1 MSTLDLA
8 QVLQT
13 PGRLCIGPTTLTTTF
28 PYGGTALG
36 STREI
41 RVVRT
46 TGYYDVDA
54 EELGGQVVESVWS
67 GENYA
72 LGCYFRQWD
81 ETALGTV
88 LENTTTGSTSKRVTV
103 KHWMD
108 NSGGTE
114 PGALLSAR
122 SVKLLFVPDDP
133 DRNRA
138 VIFYRALPRTADV
151 VEHFMNIRNR
161 VETPAVFLAIPDSQ
175 SRVYRCDFIRDL
187 SV

>member
-1 MSTLDLA
+1 VSTADLS

-13 PGRLCIGPTTLTTTF
+13 PGRLCIGPTSFSGSF

-41 RVVRT
+41 RVIRT
-46 TGYYDVDA
+46 SGYFDVTA
-54 EELGGQVVESVWS
+54 EELGEQVVESVWC
-67 GENYA
+67 GEQYA

-88 LENTTTGSTSKRVTV
+88 LENTTTGTTSKRVTV

-151 VEHFMNIRNR
+151 VEYFQNIRNR
-161 VETPAVFLAIPDSQ
+161 VETPAVFLAIPDAT
-175 SRVYRCDFIRDL
+175 SRVCRIDFIRDL
-187 SV
+187 AV

>member
-1 MSTLDLA
+1 MSTADLS

-13 PGRLCIGPTTLTTTF
+13 PGRLCIGPTSLTGSF

-36 STREI
+36 STSKI
-41 RVVRT
+41 VITRT
-46 TGYYDVDA
+46 SGYYDVEA
-54 EELGGQVVESVWS
+54 EELGGTVVESVWC
-67 GENYA
+67 GEQYA

-88 LENTTTGSTSKRVTV
+88 YENTTTGTTSKRVTI
-103 KHWMD
+103 KHWLD

-151 VEHFMNIRNR
+151 VEYFQNVRNR
-161 VETPAVFLAIPDSQ
+161 IETPAVFLAIPDAS
-175 SRVYRCDFIRDL
+175 SRVMRMDFLRDL